1 MIGRKNVDVKKLAYA
16 TLAGFA
22 VMFILSGIWY
32 NALMGKYYDEAMKGV
47 YKASTIL
54 EEPNMVFI
62 TLGILIYAFIMAYMF
77 PIGYKGG
84 SAVSE
89 GLKFG
94 AIIGVLITVPMT
106 FIHMGLMSVSAGPAL
121 VDAIYQIVE
130 KAIGGIVIA
139 KVYGVGAA
147 AASASESSEE

>member
-1 MIGRKNVDVKKLAYA
+1 
-16 TLAGFA
+16 
-22 VMFILSGIWY
+22 MFILSGIWY
-32 NALMGKYYDEAMKGV
+32 MVVMAEYYERVMKGV
-47 YKASTIL
+47 YNANARL
-54 EEPNMVFI
+54 DEPNLVYIAIGYLF
-62 TLGILIYAFIMAYMF
+62 YAFIMAYMF

-94 AIIGVLITVPMT
+94 AIIGVLITVPLT
-106 FIHMGLMSVSAGPAL
+106 FINMGLLSASAGPAL

-139 KVYGVGAA
+139 KVYSGGAA
-147 AASASESSEE
+147 AASAPESSEE

>member
-1 MIGRKNVDVKKLAYA
+1 MDGKKLVYA
-16 TLAGFA
+16 ALAGFA

-32 NALMGKYYDEAMKGV
+32 MVVMMDYYDAAMAGIYNAEAM
-47 YKASTIL
+47 L
-54 EEPNMVFI
+54 DEPNLVFI
-62 TLGILIYAFIMAYMF
+62 AIGYLFYAFIMAYMF

-84 SAVSE
+84 SAVTE
-89 GLKFG
+89 GMKFG
-94 AIIGVLITVPMT
+94 AIVGVLITVPLT
-106 FIHMGLMSVSAGPAL
+106 FINMGLLEASAAPAL

-139 KVYGVGAA
+139 KVYGGGAD

>member
-1 MIGRKNVDVKKLAYA
+1 MDGKKLVYA
-16 TLAGFA
+16 ALAGFA

-32 NALMGKYYDEAMKGV
+32 MAVMADYYEEAMAGV
-47 YKASTIL
+47 YNAGAIL
-54 EEPNMVFI
+54 EEPNLVFI
-62 TLGILIYAFIMAYMF
+62 AIGYLFYAFIMAYMF

-89 GLKFG
+89 GMKFG
-94 AIIGVLITVPMT
+94 AIVGLLITVPMT
-106 FIHMGLMSVSAGPAL
+106 FINMGLLSASMGPAL
-121 VDAIYQIVE
+121 VDNIYQIVE

-139 KVYGVGAA
+139 KVYAGGAA

>member
-1 MIGRKNVDVKKLAYA
+1 MDGKKLVYA
-16 TLAGFA
+16 ALAGFA

-32 NALMGKYYDEAMKGV
+32 MVVMMDYYEEAMAGV
-47 YKASTIL
+47 YNANAIL
-54 EEPNMVFI
+54 EEPNLVFI
-62 TLGILIYAFIMAYMF
+62 AIGYLFYAFIMAYMF

-84 SAVSE
+84 SAVTE

-94 AIIGVLITVPMT
+94 AIVGVLITVPLT
-106 FIHMGLMSVSAGPAL
+106 FINMGLLSVSATPAL

-139 KVYGVGAA
+139 KVYGGGAD

>member
-1 MIGRKNVDVKKLAYA
+1 MDGKKLIYA
-16 TLAGFA
+16 ALAGFV
-22 VMFILSGIWY
+22 VMWILSGIWY
-32 NALMGKYYDEAMKGV
+32 MVLMKDFFEEAMAGV
-47 YKASTIL
+47 YNANAIL
-54 EEPNMVFI
+54 DEPNLVFI
-62 TLGILIYAFIMAYMF
+62 VIGYLIYAFIMAYIF

-84 SAVSE
+84 SAISE

-94 AIIGVLITVPMT
+94 AIVGVLITVPMT
-106 FIHMGLMSVSAGPAL
+106 FINMGLLSASVTPAL

-147 AASASESSEE
+147 PSESTEE

>member
-1 MIGRKNVDVKKLAYA
+1 MNGKKLAYA

-22 VMFILSGIWY
+22 VMFILSAIWY
-32 NALMGKYYDEAMKGV
+32 SGVMADYYEEAMAGV
-47 YKASTIL
+47 YNANAIL
-54 EEPNMVFI
+54 DEPNLVFI
-62 TLGILIYAFIMAYMF
+62 AIGYLFYAFIMAYMF

-94 AIIGVLITVPMT
+94 AIIGVLITVPLT
-106 FIHMGLMSVSAGPAL
+106 FINMGLLSASAGPAL

-139 KVYGVGAA
+139 KVYGGGATE
-147 AASASESSEE
+147 ASASESSEE